1 MPCAAWKLRVCRTYY
16 LRGDRDGGHTTP
28 NAFLPLTHKLGS
40 RAPRLAKLEVH
51 DTSLQNTAFAL
62 MYQGL
67 KNGKWF
73 GLTKL
78 QLANCHLTIDDLK
91 IFTAA
96 LLNMKDAVFHRLLTI
111 DLSGN
116 PSLGASCGGGRP
128 IRRPAPV
135 QKVATFHAKAFN
147 RSLLA

>member
-1 MPCAAWKLRVCRTYY
+1 
-16 LRGDRDGGHTTP
+16 
-28 NAFLPLTHKLGS
+28 
-40 RAPRLAKLEVH
+40 
-51 DTSLQNTAFAL
+51 

-78 QLANCHLTIDDLK
+78 QLANCHLTTDDLK

-116 PSLGASCGGGRP
+116 PSLGASCG
-128 IRRPAPV
+128 
-135 QKVATFHAKAFN
+135 
-147 RSLLA
+147 